1 MDTSPATRT
10 PQRIFIVG
18 DRGREQAIAWRIERE
33 RPGCR
38 LFAAT
43 SGAGM
48 SRYATIAPVDPKDT
62 DAVVAW
68 CRRERP
74 DLVIVGPGRPLRD
87 GIVDTVQAMGLRVFG
102 PVAAAAR
109 IEWSK
114 AYGAEIAAAA
124 GVPMPP
130 THAFD
135 SADAADASCERPR
148 RPSWSSRM
156 TRPPP
161 GA

>member
-1 MDTSPATRT
+1 
-10 PQRIFIVG
+10 
-18 DRGREQAIAWRIERE
+18 
-33 RPGCR
+33 
-38 LFAAT
+38 
-43 SGAGM
+43 M

-68 CRRERP
+68 CCWERP
-74 DLVIVGPGRPLRD
+74 DLVVVGPGRPLRD
-87 GIVDTVQAMGLRVFG
+87 GIVDTLQAMGLRVFG

-124 GVPMPP
+124 GVPMLP

-135 SADAADASCERPR
+135 SADAADAFVRARQTPFVVKSDGPGLR
-148 RPSWSSRM
+148 R
-156 TRPPP
+156 
-161 GA
+161 A